1 MRQGQEDVFKKSIS
15 EKSYKCEQITIR
27 IETKIK

>member
-1 MRQGQEDVFKKSIS
+1 MRKGQKDVFKKSTS
-15 EKSYKCEQITIR
+15 EKSYRCEQITIR